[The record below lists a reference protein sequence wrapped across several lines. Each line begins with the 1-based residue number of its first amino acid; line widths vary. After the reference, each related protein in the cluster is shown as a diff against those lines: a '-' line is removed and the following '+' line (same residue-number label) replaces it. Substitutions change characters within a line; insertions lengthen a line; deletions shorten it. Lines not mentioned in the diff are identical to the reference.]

1 MIKLERMKF
10 RYIIFKVTLLCIV
23 LTFIACKEKGQPVSQ
38 EVKKEM
44 GRAEEI
50 TLTKAQ
56 LDNAKLSFTQLQE
69 KMLPVEI
76 NLNGKVFTPASEK
89 ISVHVPMS
97 GYIKSLPWIQGMSV
111 RKGQVVAVVEDLAYL
126 QIQQDYLQALSALEM
141 AEGEWNRQKQL
152 LTTKATSEKSNL
164 EAKNNYQRQK
174 IEVAALRQKL
184 KLIHIDPSGLSS
196 EKLSST
202 IQLHS
207 PVNGYVQTVN
217 SNLGDYVSPQDELLT
232 LVAVN
237 EVMVS
242 LNAFEKD
249 LAGLK
254 TGQTVIVT
262 SPGTVGKQYPA
273 VVTQLGKSV
282 NGQGNVE
289 VVCKVKGGLGLIEG
303 QFVTGK
309 LTLQTGMASCLPEK
323 SLVHFEG
330 KEFVFL
336 REGELKFTMVEISAG
351 VRNNDWV
358 QVQNTVDLKGKEVVV
373 DGSYTLLMALKNV
386 EE

>member
-1 MIKLERMKF
+1 MKF
-10 RYIIFKVTLLCIV
+10 RYIIFKVTLLWMGI
-23 LTFIACKEKGQPVSQ
+23 TFVACKEKVQPAA
-38 EVKKEM
+38 EVAKSEVV
-44 GRAEEI
+44 APTEI

-56 LDNAKLSFTQLQE
+56 LDNAKLSFVQLQE

-97 GYIKSLPWIQGMSV
+97 GYVKSLPWIQGMSV
-111 RKGQVVAVVEDLAYL
+111 RKGQVIAVVEDLAYL

-152 LTTKATSEKSNL
+152 LSTKATSEKSNL
-164 EAKNNYQRQK
+164 EAKNNFQRQK

-202 IQLHS
+202 IQLVS
-207 PVNGYVQTVN
+207 PVNGYVQAVN

-232 LVAVN
+232 MVAIN

-249 LAGLK
+249 LPGLK
-254 TGQTVIVT
+254 TGQAVIIT
-262 SPGTVGKQYPA
+262 SPGTAGKQYPA

-309 LTLQTGMASCLPEK
+309 LTLQSGMAQVLPEK

-336 REGELKFTMVEISAG
+336 KEGELKFTMVEIAAG
-351 VRNNDWV
+351 ARNNDWV
-358 QVQNTVDLKGKEVVV
+358 QIQNTADLKGREVVV
-373 DGSYTLLMALKNV
+373 EGSYTLLMTLKNV

>member
-1 MIKLERMKF
+1 MKF
-10 RYIIFKVTLLCIV
+10 RYIIFKMTLLWLGISI
-23 LTFIACKEKGQPVSQ
+23 TACKEKVQPSNEEASP
-38 EVKKEM
+38 EVVAP
-44 GRAEEI
+44 AEIE
-50 TLTKAQ
+50 LTGAQ
-56 LDNAKLSFTQLQE
+56 LANAKLSFTQLQE

-111 RKGQVVAVVEDLAYL
+111 KKGQVIAIVEDLAYL
-126 QIQQDYLQALSALEM
+126 QIQQDYLQALSSLEM

-152 LTTKATSEKSNL
+152 LSTKATSEKSNL
-164 EAKNNYQRQK
+164 EAKNNFQRQK

-184 KLIHIDPSGLSS
+184 KLIHIDPAGVSA

-202 IQLHS
+202 IHLVS
-207 PVNGYVQTVN
+207 PVNGYVQAVN

-232 LVAVN
+232 MVAVN
-237 EVMVS
+237 EVTVS

-254 TGQTVIVT
+254 TGQTVIIT
-262 SPGTVGKQYPA
+262 SPSSVDKQYPA
-273 VVTQLGKSV
+273 AVTQLGKSV

-289 VVCKVKGGLGLIEG
+289 VICRVKGGLGLIEG

-309 LTLQTGMASCLPEK
+309 LTLQSGVASCVPEK

-336 REGELKFTMVEISAG
+336 KEGAQKFAMVEISAG
-351 VRNNDWV
+351 IRSDDWV
-358 QVQNTVDLKGKEVVV
+358 QVQNIAALKGKEVVV
-373 DGSYTLLMALKNV
+373 EGSYTLLMVLKNV